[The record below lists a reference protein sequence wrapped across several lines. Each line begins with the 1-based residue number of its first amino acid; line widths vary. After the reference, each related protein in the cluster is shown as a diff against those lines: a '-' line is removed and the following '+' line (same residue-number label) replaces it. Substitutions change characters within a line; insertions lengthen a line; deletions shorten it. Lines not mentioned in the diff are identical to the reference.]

1 MIRYRAIGS
10 YIELVRVKHWIKN
23 LFVFAPLV
31 FSLNLFSVEHFTKC
45 LIAFFSFCC
54 VSSAV
59 YIINDLFDRERDR
72 RHPHKKKR
80 PIARGDISTA
90 AAITISLFMLLLS
103 IIFSVSLNLLV
114 LLVIIGYLSMNL
126 IYSAVLKH
134 KVLFDVMM
142 IATGFVLRIIAGTYA
157 IDVHLSN
164 WIVLTTF
171 FISLFLG
178 FCKRRQEIVCNKQ
191 HSDQIP
197 VLGYYSVKLLDFLI
211 LVSLTLTIMTYSLYI
226 IRASTLDRF
235 GTNKLIF
242 TIPLVVYGLFRYLYV
257 IFTKQENG
265 DPAEIVLR
273 EKSIL
278 IDILLWIALVIA
290 VLYLR
295 L

>member
-1 MIRYRAIGS
+1 MIRHRAIGL
-10 YIELVRVKHWIKN
+10 YFELVRVKHWIKN
-23 LFVFAPLV
+23 LFVFTPLV
-31 FSLNLFSVEHFTKC
+31 FSLNLFSVGHFTKS

-54 VSSAV
+54 VSSSV

-80 PIARGDISTA
+80 PIASGDISTA

-103 IIFSVSLNLLV
+103 IGLSMSLNIFV
-114 LLVIIGYLSMNL
+114 MLVIIVYLLMNL

-134 KVLFDVMM
+134 KVFFDVMI

-164 WIVLTTF
+164 WIVLATF

-178 FCKRRQEIVCNKQ
+178 FSKRRQEIVCNKQ

-197 VLGYYSVKLLDFLI
+197 VLGYYNVKLLDFLI

-226 IRASTLDRF
+226 IRATTWDRF

-257 IFTKQENG
+257 IFIKQKNG
-265 DPAEIVLR
+265 DPVDIVLR

-278 IDILLWIALVIA
+278 IDILLWIALVIV
-290 VLYLR
+290 VLYFR

>member
-1 MIRYRAIGS
+1 
-10 YIELVRVKHWIKN
+10 
-23 LFVFAPLV
+23 
-31 FSLNLFSVEHFTKC
+31 
-45 LIAFFSFCC
+45 
-54 VSSAV
+54 
-59 YIINDLFDRERDR
+59 
-72 RHPHKKKR
+72 
-80 PIARGDISTA
+80 
-90 AAITISLFMLLLS
+90 
-103 IIFSVSLNLLV
+103 
-114 LLVIIGYLSMNL
+114 MNL

-226 IRASTLDRF
+226 IRVSTLDRF